1 MKKKTFYL
9 YILGACMAFNSCSML
24 DLAPEDYY
32 GEGNFWNNEEQVEG
46 YMNGLHTRYREK
58 ASFSCFNFGEFRSG
72 MLRDG
77 MATTGEMLQAPEV
90 INNNLTPQIAGMSDW
105 AKFYDEI
112 IQVNILID
120 KVEGGLDFLTIEK
133 ANFYLA
139 QAYGLRALYYSH
151 LVRSYA
157 GVPIVKSPIL
167 LNGFENTSDLYTPRS
182 TEEQTLDFIKSD
194 ILKSEELFA
203 DDKFTL
209 KQERSIWSK
218 AATLMLKAEM
228 YLWSGNVEREIGKP
242 TTENADAQIALD
254 ALNEIQASGKFKLES
269 QFKNIFNYKNKGNDE
284 IIFAVRYKS
293 DEASNNF
300 VNFVYSKN
308 VFSMSFTDSTGVTK
322 YDDPLKLEGRGT
334 LRYEYKT
341 EIFQQFDNSDS
352 RKRFTFF
359 DFYKMKKDDAGNIID
374 KDDENKI
381 LVDKDGNKINE
392 GNPLILQRGL
402 AMSKFIGTI
411 NSAGEREFVDDYVIY
426 RYADLLL
433 LKAEAKNCL
442 GQDPSK
448 EINDIRER
456 AYRNDANET
465 VAYPVYADKGY
476 DVNAETIFNERT
488 KEFIA
493 EGKRWY
499 DARRLHTKDGM
510 PFVFSKKILA
520 IEDKYKLLFPINSD
534 VIAKDPTVEQNPGY

>member
-46 YMNGLHTRYREK
+46 YVNGLHVRYRSN
-58 ASFSCFNFGEFRSG
+58 ACFSCFNFGEFRSG

-77 MATTGEMLQAPEV
+77 MATTGEALQAPDV
-90 INNNLTPQIAGMSDW
+90 INNNLTPQNAGMSNW
-105 AKFYDEI
+105 ANFYSEI
-112 IQVNILID
+112 IQVNILIE
-120 KVEGGLDFLTIEK
+120 KIEGGLDFLAQEK

-242 TTENADAQIALD
+242 TTEKADAQIALD

-269 QFKNIFNYKNKGNDE
+269 QFKNVFNYKNKGNDE

-300 VNFVYSKN
+300 VNFLYAKN
-308 VFSMSFTDSTGVTK
+308 VFSMSFTDSTGVTT
-322 YDDPLKLEGRGT
+322 YDDPLNLVGRGT

-341 EIFQQFDNSDS
+341 EIFQQFDDSDS

-359 DFYKMKKDDAGNIID
+359 DFYKLKKDNAGNVVD

-392 GNPLILQRGL
+392 GNPLIQKRGL
-402 AMSKFIGTI
+402 CMSKFIGTI
-411 NSAGEREFVDDYVIY
+411 NSAGERELVDDYVIY

-456 AYRNDANET
+456 AYRNEANET
-465 VAYPVYADKGY
+465 VDYPVYADKGY

-510 PFVFSKKILA
+510 PFVFSKKILP
-520 IEDKYKLLFPINSD
+520 IEEKYKLLFPINAS
-534 VIAKDPTVEQNPGY
+534 VIAKDPTVKQNPGY